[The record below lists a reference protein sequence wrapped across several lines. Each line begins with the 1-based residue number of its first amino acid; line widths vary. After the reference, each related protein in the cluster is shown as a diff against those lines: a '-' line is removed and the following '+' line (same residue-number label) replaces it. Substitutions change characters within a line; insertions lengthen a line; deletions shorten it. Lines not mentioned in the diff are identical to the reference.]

1 MYEEEHT
8 IAEEIPSE
16 PQAEEEVEEIE
27 LIELSPLELE
37 FFLTRGEI
45 WDKLVSN
52 EINIEEAK
60 KMLDNLYNSLILQPK
75 VSTSTIR
82 GRGRKSVARKK

>member
-8 IAEEIPSE
+8 VTEEIPSE
-16 PQAEEEVEEIE
+16 PRAEEEVEEIE

-75 VSTSTIR
+75 VSTSTTG
-82 GRGRKSVARKK
+82 GRGRKRAARKK